1 MNIRTAAAMVV
12 AAALAACGQLGGGG
26 GGGLQPGQAV
36 SGTLEASETKSDQG
50 GAVAD
55 VYELRGRQGEQYTL
69 TLTSEAFDAYLFVR
83 GPGSL
88 SQDNDDDGSGS
99 YNSRLN
105 IVFPENGTAQVYVT
119 SFNRSSTGAYQLRLD
134 RTGEANTDVAQTT
147 PGQAPP
153 IQAQQLSGELAQG
166 DTQLQSGEFIDT
178 FPLQGVAGQQ
188 VEISLASQQFDTYVA
203 ISGPNGFQNYN
214 DDDTAN
220 NTRNSRLVA
229 TLPAN
234 GEYTIHVTSYAA
246 GEVGAYQLNIAPGQ
260 AATATDA
267 LAGASG
273 QTFTSG
279 QTMNG
284 ELAQGDQQLSSGEF
298 IDNYN
303 FQGTAGERVVID
315 MRSTQ
320 MDPYLILLAPSGAQ
334 EDNDDTSASD
344 RNARIETVLAETG
357 QYRIGATS
365 YQPGESGAYVVTLQQ
380 GAAPQVSAQN
390 SARRV
395 YAVMVGIS
403 DYPGSGNDLPLTAE
417 DARKLQQAL
426 QRQGTLAPE
435 SVTLIDGQA
444 TRAGLRQAFQRVA
457 AAAGPDDLFLF
468 FYSGHGNQVRS
479 QVSATEPDGK
489 NETIEMV
496 DGAISDDELNEMF
509 QQVRSNTALLILDS
523 CFSGGFAR
531 DVVSRPGVMGLFSSE
546 EDLTSSVAEK
556 FQAGGFLSHFI
567 QTGFEGAADENRDG
581 VITAGELGAYVRREF
596 AREERIQASTQEGQ
610 SNYQFPV
617 VERGAVQVDA
627 PILATRRA

>member
-12 AAALAACGQLGGGG
+12 AAALAACGQLGL
-26 GGGLQPGQAV
+26 GGGLQPGEQV
-36 SGTLEASETKSDQG
+36 SGMLEASETKSDQQN
-50 GAVAD
+50 AVAD
-55 VYELRGRQGEQYTL
+55 VFQLNGRQGEQYTI
-69 TLTSEAFDAYLFVR
+69 TLTSEAFDAYLYVR

-105 IVFPENGTAQVYVT
+105 ITFPENGTAQVYVT
-119 SFNRSSTGAYQLRLD
+119 SFSRNATGAYQLLVE
-134 RTGEANTDVAQTT
+134 RTGEATNVAGNTT

-178 FPLQGVAGQQ
+178 YPLQGVAGQQ

-203 ISGPNGFQNYN
+203 ISGPGGFQQYN
-214 DDDTAN
+214 DDDTEN
-220 NTRNSRLVA
+220 NTRNSRLIA
-229 TLPAN
+229 TLPAS
-234 GEYTIHVTSYAA
+234 GEYTVHVTSYAA
-246 GEVGAYQLNIAPGQ
+246 GEAGAYQLNIAPAQ
-260 AATATDA
+260 TTTASAA
-267 LAGASG
+267 LEGGG
-273 QTFTSG
+273 QTFASG

-284 ELAQGDQQLSSGEF
+284 ELAQGDQQLTSGEF
-298 IDNYN
+298 IDSYN

-320 MDPYLILLAPSGAQ
+320 MDPYLILIAPSGAQ
-334 EDNDDTSASD
+334 EDNDDISGSD
-344 RNARIETVLAETG
+344 RNARIETVLAESG

-365 YQPGESGAYVVTLQQ
+365 YQPGERGAYVVTLQQ
-380 GAAPQVSAQN
+380 GAAPQVSASN

-468 FYSGHGNQVRS
+468 FYSGHGNQVRG

-496 DGAISDDELNEMF
+496 DGAITDDELNEMF
-509 QQVRSNTALLILDS
+509 QQVRSSTALLILDS

-567 QTGFEGAADENRDG
+567 QTGLSGNADENRDR

-627 PILATRRA
+627 PILAVGRT

>member
-1 MNIRTAAAMVV
+1 MKIRTVV
-12 AAALAACGQLGGGG
+12 AVVLATALAACSQMA
-26 GGGLQPGQAV
+26 GGGLQPGQQV
-36 SGTLEASETKSDQG
+36 TGTLEASETKSDQG

-55 VYELRGRQGEQYTL
+55 VYQLNGRQGERYTI
-69 TLTSEAFDAYLFVR
+69 TLASEAFDSYLYVR
-83 GPGSL
+83 GPGAL

-99 YNSRLN
+99 YNSRLS
-105 IVFPENGTAQVYVT
+105 ITFPENGTAQVYVT
-119 SFNRSSTGAYQLRLD
+119 SFSRNATGAYQLLVE
-134 RTGEANTDVAQTT
+134 RTGEAIDVAETPT

-153 IQAQQLSGELAQG
+153 IAAQQHSGTLAQG
-166 DTQLQSGEFIDT
+166 DAQLQSGEFID
-178 FPLQGVAGQQ
+178 
-188 VEISLASQQFDTYVA
+188 S
-203 ISGPNGFQNYN
+203 
-214 DDDTAN
+214 
-220 NTRNSRLVA
+220 
-229 TLPAN
+229 
-234 GEYTIHVTSYAA
+234 
-246 GEVGAYQLNIAPGQ
+246 
-260 AATATDA
+260 
-267 LAGASG
+267 
-273 QTFTSG
+273 
-279 QTMNG
+279 
-284 ELAQGDQQLSSGEF
+284 
-298 IDNYN
+298 YN
-303 FQGTAGERVVID
+303 FLGSAVERVVIE

-334 EDNDDTSASD
+334 EDNDDISASD
-344 RNARIETVLAETG
+344 RNARIETILAETG

-365 YQPGESGAYVVTLQQ
+365 YQPGERGSYVVTLQQ
-380 GAAPQVSAQN
+380 GAAPQVSANN

-426 QRQGTLAPE
+426 QRQGTLAAE

-468 FYSGHGNQVRS
+468 FYSGHGNQVRG

-496 DGAISDDELNEMF
+496 DGAITDDELNEMF
-509 QQVRSNTALLILDS
+509 QQVRSRTALLILDS

-567 QTGFEGAADENRDG
+567 QTGFEGGADENRDG

-627 PILATRRA
+627 PILATRRT

>member
-1 MNIRTAAAMVV
+1 MNYRTAVAVIV
-12 AAALAACGQLGGGG
+12 AAALAACSQLA

-36 SGTLEASETKSDQG
+36 NGTLEATETKSDQAN
-50 GAVAD
+50 AVAD
-55 VYELRGRQGEQYTL
+55 VFQLNGRQGEQYTL
-69 TLTSEAFDAYLFVR
+69 TLTSEAFDSYLFVR

-105 IVFPENGTAQVYVT
+105 ITFPENGTAQVYVT
-119 SFNRSSTGAYQLRLD
+119 SFSRNATGAYQLLVE
-134 RTGEANTDVAQTT
+134 RTGEATNVADATT
-147 PGQAPP
+147 PDQAPP
-153 IQAQQLSGELAQG
+153 IQPQQLAGELAQG

-188 VEISLASQQFDTYVA
+188 VEISLASEQFDTYVA
-203 ISGPNGFQNYN
+203 ISGPNSFQEYN

-220 NTRNSRLVA
+220 NSRNSRLVT

-246 GEVGAYQLNIAPGQ
+246 GEVGAYQLNIAPAQ
-260 AATATDA
+260 TTTATSA
-267 LAGASG
+267 LEGGSGG
-273 QTFTSG
+273 QTFASG

-284 ELAQGDQQLSSGEF
+284 ELAQGDTTLSTGEF
-298 IDNYN
+298 IDTFN

-315 MRSTQ
+315 MQSTA

-334 EDNDDTSASD
+334 EDNDDISAND
-344 RNARIETVLAETG
+344 RNARIETTLAETG

-365 YQPGESGAYVVTLQQ
+365 YQPGERGAYVVTLQQ
-380 GAAPQVSAQN
+380 GAAPQVAAN
-390 SARRV
+390 TSARRV

-403 DYPGSGNDLPLTAE
+403 DYPGTGNDLPLTAE

-426 QRQGTLAPE
+426 QRQGTLASE
-435 SVTLIDGQA
+435 SVTLIDAQA

-468 FYSGHGNQVRS
+468 FYSGHGNQVRG

-496 DGAISDDELNEMF
+496 DGSISDDELNEMF
-509 QQVRSNTALLILDS
+509 QQVRSRTALVILDS

-546 EDLTSSVAEK
+546 EDLTSAVAEK

-567 QTGFEGAADENRDG
+567 QTGFEGGADENRDR

-596 AREERIQASTQEGQ
+596 AREERIPSSTLEGQ

-617 VERGAVQVDA
+617 IERGAVQVDA
-627 PILATRRA
+627 PILGLGRT

>member
-1 MNIRTAAAMVV
+1 MKIRTAVAVV
-12 AAALAACGQLGGGG
+12 LATALAACSQMA
-26 GGGLQPGQAV
+26 GGGLQPGQQV
-36 SGTLEASETKSDQG
+36 TGTLEASETKSDQG

-55 VYELRGRQGEQYTL
+55 VYQLNGRQGERYTI
-69 TLTSEAFDAYLFVR
+69 TLASEAFDAYLYVR
-83 GPGSL
+83 GPGAL
-88 SQDNDDDGSGS
+88 AQDNDDDGSGS

-105 IVFPENGTAQVYVT
+105 IIFPEDGVAQVYVT
-119 SFNRSSTGAYQLRLD
+119 SFSRNATGAYQLQVE
-134 RTGEANTDVAQTT
+134 RTGEATEVAQTTT

-153 IQAQQLSGELAQG
+153 IAAQQHAGTLAQG
-166 DTQLQSGEFIDT
+166 DAQLNSGEFIDT
-178 FPLQGVAGQQ
+178 FPLQGLAGQQ
-188 VEISLASQQFDTYVA
+188 VEITLASQQFDTYVA
-203 ISGPNGFQNYN
+203 ISGPNGFQEYN

-220 NTRNSRLVA
+220 NTRNSRLLV

-246 GEVGAYQLNIAPGQ
+246 GETGAYQLNIAPAQ
-260 AATATDA
+260 VTTATDA
-267 LAGASG
+267 LAGG
-273 QTFTSG
+273 GETFASG

-284 ELAQGDQQLSSGEF
+284 ELAQGDQQLQSGEF
-298 IDNYN
+298 IDSYN
-303 FQGTAGERVVID
+303 FQGTAGERVVIE
-315 MRSTQ
+315 MRSAQ
-320 MDPYLILLAPSGAQ
+320 LDPYLILLAPSGAQ
-334 EDNDDTSASD
+334 EDNDDISASD
-344 RNARIETVLAETG
+344 RNARIETTLAETG

-365 YQPGESGAYVVTLQQ
+365 YQPGERGSYVVTLQQ

-395 YAVMVGIS
+395 FAVMVGIS

-426 QRQGTLAPE
+426 QRQGTLAAE
-435 SVTLIDGQA
+435 RVTLIDGQA

-468 FYSGHGNQVRS
+468 FYSGHGNQVRG

-496 DGAISDDELNEMF
+496 DGAITDDDLNEMF
-509 QQVRSNTALLILDS
+509 QQVRSRTALLILDS

-567 QTGFEGAADENRDG
+567 QTGFEGGADENRDG

-627 PILATRRA
+627 PILGLGRT

>member
-1 MNIRTAAAMVV
+1 MNIRTAVAMIV
-12 AAALAACGQLGGGG
+12 AAALAACGQLGGG
-26 GGGLQPGQAV
+26 LQPGQTV
-36 SGTLEASETKSDQG
+36 DGTLEAAETKSDQG

-55 VYELRGRQGEQYTL
+55 VYQLNGRQGEQYTL
-69 TLTSEAFDAYLFVR
+69 TLSSEAFDSYLYVR

-119 SFNRSSTGAYQLRLD
+119 SFSRNAVGAYQLRVE
-134 RTGEANTDVAQTT
+134 RTGEGGNVAQSGT
-147 PGQAPP
+147 PDGAPP
-153 IQAQQLSGELAQG
+153 IAAQQLAGELAQG
-166 DTQLQSGEFIDT
+166 DTQLQSGEFVDT
-178 FPLQGVAGQQ
+178 FPLQGVAGQR

-203 ISGPNGFQNYN
+203 ISGPNGFQEYN

-220 NTRNSRLVA
+220 NTRNSRLVT

-234 GEYTIHVTSYAA
+234 GEYTVHVTSYAP
-246 GEVGAYQLNIAPGQ
+246 GEVGSYQLTIAPGQ
-260 AATATDA
+260 ATTASEA
-267 LAGASG
+267 LEGGGG
-273 QTFTSG
+273 QTFASG

-284 ELAQGDQQLSSGEF
+284 ELAPGDTTLQSGEF
-298 IDNYN
+298 IDTFN

-320 MDPYLILLAPSGAQ
+320 MDPYLILVAPSGAQ
-334 EDNDDTSASD
+334 EDNDDVAPGSD
-344 RNARIETVLAETG
+344 TNARIETTLAETG

-365 YQPGESGAYVVTLQQ
+365 YQPGERGQYVVTLQQ
-380 GAAPQVSAQN
+380 GAAPQVSASTN
-390 SARRV
+390 TARRV

-435 SVTLIDGQA
+435 SVTLIDAQA

-457 AAAGPDDLFLF
+457 AAAGPDDLFIF
-468 FYSGHGNQVRS
+468 FYSGHGNQVRG

-496 DGAISDDELNEMF
+496 DGSITDDELSQMF
-509 QQVRSNTALLILDS
+509 QQVRSNTALVILDS

-567 QTGFEGAADENRDG
+567 QTGFEGGADENRDG

-627 PILATRRA
+627 PILAIRRA

>member
-1 MNIRTAAAMVV
+1 MNIRTAAVVVV
-12 AAALAACGQLGGGG
+12 AAALAACGQLGGA
-26 GGGLQPGQAV
+26 GGLQPGQTV

-50 GAVAD
+50 NAVAD
-55 VYELRGRQGEQYTL
+55 VYQINGRQGEQYTL
-69 TLTSEAFDAYLFVR
+69 TLTSEAFDAYLYVR

-88 SQDNDDDGSGS
+88 AQDNDDDGSGS

-105 IVFPENGTAQVYVT
+105 ITFPENGTAQVYVT
-119 SFNRSSTGAYQLRLD
+119 SFSRNAVGAYQLLVE
-134 RTGEANTDVAQTT
+134 RTGEATNVANNTT

-153 IQAQQLSGELAQG
+153 IAAQQLSGELAQG
-166 DTQLQSGEFIDT
+166 DSQLQSGEFIDT
-178 FPLQGVAGQQ
+178 FPLQGVAGQV

-203 ISGPNGFQNYN
+203 ISGPNGFQEYN

-220 NTRNSRLVA
+220 NTRNSRLLT

-246 GEVGAYQLNIAPGQ
+246 GEVGAYQLNIGPGQ
-260 AATATDA
+260 ATTASDA
-267 LAGASG
+267 LAGGGG
-273 QTFTSG
+273 QTFASG

-284 ELAQGDQQLSSGEF
+284 ELAAGDTTLRSGEF
-298 IDNYN
+298 IDTYN

-315 MRSTQ
+315 MRSTTI
-320 MDPYLILLAPSGAQ
+320 DPYLLLVAPSGAQ
-334 EDNDDTSASD
+334 EDNDDVSASD
-344 RNARIETVLAETG
+344 RNARIETTLAETG

-380 GAAPQVSAQN
+380 GAAPPVSASN

-403 DYPGSGNDLPLTAE
+403 DYPGTGNDLPLTAE

-426 QRQGTLAPE
+426 ARQGTLAPE
-435 SVTLIDGQA
+435 SVTLIDAQA

-468 FYSGHGNQVRS
+468 FYSGHGNQVRAP
-479 QVSATEPDGK
+479 VSATEPDGK

-496 DGAISDDELNEMF
+496 DGSITDDELNQMF
-509 QQVRSNTALLILDS
+509 QQVRSQTALLILDS

-567 QTGFEGAADENRDG
+567 QTGFAGNADENRDR

-627 PILATRRA
+627 PILALTRT

>member
-1 MNIRTAAAMVV
+1 MNIRTAAALVL
-12 AAALAACGQLGGGG
+12 AAALAACGQLGL
-26 GGGLQPGQAV
+26 GGGLQPGQTV
-36 SGTLEASETKSDQG
+36 DGTLEASETKPDQQN
-50 GAVAD
+50 AVAD
-55 VYELRGRQGEQYTL
+55 VFQLNGRQGEQYTL
-69 TLTSEAFDAYLFVR
+69 TLTSDAFDSYLFVR

-99 YNSRLN
+99 YNSRLA
-105 IVFPENGTAQVYVT
+105 ITFPENGTAQVYVT
-119 SFNRSSTGAYQLRLD
+119 SFNRTSTGAYQLRVE
-134 RTGEANTDVAQTT
+134 RTGEATTNVAGNTNPNQVA
-147 PGQAPP
+147 P
-153 IQAQQLSGELAQG
+153 ITAQQLTGELAQG
-166 DTQLQSGEFIDT
+166 DATLNSGEFIDT
-178 FPLQGVAGQQ
+178 YPLQGLAGQQ
-188 VEISLASQQFDTYVA
+188 VEISLASDQFDTYVA
-203 ISGPNGFQNYN
+203 ISGPGGFEQYN

-220 NTRNSRLVA
+220 GTRNSRLVA

-234 GEYTIHVTSYAA
+234 GEYTVHVTSYAG
-246 GEVGAYQLNIAPGQ
+246 GETGAYRLNIGPAQ
-260 AATATDA
+260 NSTATSV
-267 LAGASG
+267 LAGDGG
-273 QTFTSG
+273 QTFASG

-284 ELAQGDQQLSSGEF
+284 ELAQGDTTLTSGEF
-298 IDNYN
+298 IDTYN

-334 EDNDDTSASD
+334 EDNDDASSTD

-365 YQPGESGAYVVTLQQ
+365 YQPGERGQYVVTLQQ
-380 GAAPQVSAQN
+380 GAAPQVSANN

-395 YAVMVGIS
+395 FAVMVGIS
-403 DYPGSGNDLPLTAE
+403 DYPGTGNDLPLTAE

-426 QRQGTLAPE
+426 QRQGTLAAE
-435 SVTLIDGQA
+435 SVILTDGQA
-444 TRAGLRQAFQRVA
+444 TRANVRQAFQRVA
-457 AAAGPDDLFLF
+457 AAAGPNDLFLF
-468 FYSGHGNQVRS
+468 FYSGHGNQVRGT
-479 QVSATEPDGK
+479 VSTTEPDGK

-496 DGAISDDELNEMF
+496 DGAITDDELNTMF
-509 QQVRSNTALLILDS
+509 QQVRSSTSLLILDS

-531 DVVSRPGVMGLFSSE
+531 NVVSRPGVMGLFSSE

-567 QTGFEGAADENRDG
+567 QTGFAGGADENRDG

-617 VERGAVQVDA
+617 VDRGAVQVDA
-627 PILATRRA
+627 PLLATRRT

>member
-1 MNIRTAAAMVV
+1 MNTRTAAAVFL
-12 AAALAACGQLGGGG
+12 AAALAACGQLGA
-26 GGGLQPGQAV
+26 GGLQPGQPV
-36 SGTLEASETKSDQG
+36 SGTLEATEAKSDQN

-55 VYELRGRQGEQYTL
+55 TFQLNGRQGEQYTL
-69 TLTSEAFDAYLFVR
+69 TLTSEAFDSYLYVR
-83 GPGSL
+83 GPGAL

-105 IVFPENGTAQVYVT
+105 ITFPENGTAQIYVT
-119 SFNRSSTGAYQLRLD
+119 SFSRNATGAYQLLVE
-134 RTGEANTDVAQTT
+134 RTGEATDPANTTT

-153 IQAQQLSGELAQG
+153 IAAQQLAGTLAQG
-166 DTQLQSGEFIDT
+166 DTTLNSGEFADT
-178 FPLQGVAGQQ
+178 YPLQGVAGQQ
-188 VEISLASQQFDTYVA
+188 IEISLNSQQFDTYVA
-203 ISGPNGFQNYN
+203 ISGPGGFQQYN
-214 DDDTAN
+214 DDDTEN
-220 NTRNSRLVA
+220 NSRNSRLVA

-246 GEVGAYQLNIAPGQ
+246 GETGAYQLNIAPSTTS
-260 AATATDA
+260 TASGA
-267 LAGASG
+267 LAGGDAQS
-273 QTFTSG
+273 FTAG

-284 ELAQGDQQLSSGEF
+284 ELAQGDTTLNSGEF
-298 IDNYN
+298 IDTFS
-303 FQGTAGERVVID
+303 FQGEAGQRVTID
-315 MRSTQ
+315 MRSTAL
-320 MDPYLILLAPSGAQ
+320 DPYLLLLAPSGAQ
-334 EDNDDTSASD
+334 EDNDDASASD
-344 RNARIETVLAETG
+344 RNARIETTLAETG

-365 YQPGESGAYVVTLQQ
+365 YQPGERGAYVVTLQQ
-380 GAAPQVSAQN
+380 GNAPQVSAN
-390 SARRV
+390 SSARRV
-395 YAVMVGIS
+395 FAVMVGIS

-426 QRQGTLAPE
+426 ARQGTLAPE
-435 SVTLIDGQA
+435 SVTLIDAQA

-468 FYSGHGNQVRS
+468 FYSGHGNQVRG

-489 NETIEMV
+489 DETIEMV
-496 DGAISDDELNEMF
+496 DGSITDDELNQMF
-509 QQVRSNTALLILDS
+509 QQVHAQTSLLILDS

-567 QTGFEGAADENRDG
+567 QTGLEGGADENRDR

-596 AREERIQASTQEGQ
+596 AREERITASTQEGQ

-627 PILATRRA
+627 PILGLGRT

>member
-1 MNIRTAAAMVV
+1 MNIRTAAAVFL
-12 AAALAACGQLGGGG
+12 AAALAACGQFGA
-26 GGGLQPGQAV
+26 GGGLQAGQPV
-36 SGTLEASETKSDQG
+36 SGTLEATETKSDQNN
-50 GAVAD
+50 AVAD
-55 VYELRGRQGEQYTL
+55 TFQLNGRQGEQYTL
-69 TLTSEAFDAYLFVR
+69 TLTSEAFDSYLYVR
-83 GPGSL
+83 GPGAL

-105 IVFPENGTAQVYVT
+105 ITFPENGTAQIYVT
-119 SFNRSSTGAYQLRLD
+119 SFSRDATGAYQLLVE
-134 RTGEANTDVAQTT
+134 RTGEATDPANTTA

-153 IQAQQLSGELAQG
+153 IAAQQLAGTLAQG
-166 DTQLQSGEFIDT
+166 DTTLNSGEFADT
-178 FPLQGVAGQQ
+178 YPLQGVAGQQ
-188 VEISLASQQFDTYVA
+188 IEISLNSQQFDTYVA
-203 ISGPNGFQNYN
+203 ISGPGGFQQYN
-214 DDDTAN
+214 DDDTEN
-220 NTRNSRLVA
+220 NSRNSRLVA

-246 GEVGAYQLNIAPGQ
+246 GETGAYQLAIAPSTTT
-260 AATATDA
+260 TAGGA
-267 LAGASG
+267 LAGGDAQS
-273 QTFTSG
+273 FTAG

-284 ELAQGDQQLSSGEF
+284 ELAQGDTTLNSGEF
-298 IDNYN
+298 IDTFS
-303 FQGTAGERVVID
+303 FQGEAGQRVTID
-315 MRSTQ
+315 MRSTAL
-320 MDPYLILLAPSGAQ
+320 DPYLLLLAPSGAQ
-334 EDNDDTSASD
+334 EDNDDASASD
-344 RNARIETVLAETG
+344 RNARIETTLAETG

-365 YQPGESGAYVVTLQQ
+365 YQPGERGAYVVTLQQ
-380 GAAPQVSAQN
+380 GNAPQVSAN
-390 SARRV
+390 SSARRV
-395 YAVMVGIS
+395 FAVMVGIS

-426 QRQGTLAPE
+426 ARQGTLAPE
-435 SVTLIDGQA
+435 SVTLIDAQA

-468 FYSGHGNQVRS
+468 LYSGHGNQVRG

-489 NETIEMV
+489 DETIEMV
-496 DGAISDDELNEMF
+496 DGSITDDELNQMF
-509 QQVRSNTALLILDS
+509 QQVHAQTSLLILDS

-567 QTGFEGAADENRDG
+567 QTGLEGGADENRDR

-596 AREERIQASTQEGQ
+596 AREERITASTQEGQ

-627 PILATRRA
+627 PILGLGRT

>member
-1 MNIRTAAAMVV
+1 MNIRIAVALVV
-12 AAALAACGQLGGGG
+12 AATLAACGQV
-26 GGGLQPGQAV
+26 GGGLQPGQTV
-36 SGTLEASETKSDQG
+36 SGTLEAAEAKSDQG

-55 VYELRGRQGEQYTL
+55 VFQLNGRQGEQYTL
-69 TLTSEAFDAYLFVR
+69 TLTSDAFDAYLYVR
-83 GPGSL
+83 GPGAL

-119 SFNRSSTGAYQLRLD
+119 SFNRNATGAYQLRVE
-134 RTGEANTDVAQTT
+134 RTGEGSNVAQNTT
-147 PGQAPP
+147 PGEAPP
-153 IQAQQLSGELAQG
+153 IAAQQLSGELAQG

-178 FPLQGVAGQQ
+178 YPLQGVAGQR

-203 ISGPNGFQNYN
+203 ISGPNGFQEYN

-220 NTRNSRLVA
+220 NTRNSRLVV

-234 GEYTIHVTSYAA
+234 GEYTVHVTSYAA
-246 GEVGAYQLNIAPGQ
+246 GETGAYQLNIAPGQ
-260 AATATDA
+260 ANTATDA
-267 LAGASG
+267 LAGG
-273 QTFTSG
+273 GGETFASG

-298 IDNYN
+298 IDTYN
-303 FQGTAGERVVID
+303 FQGRAGERVVID

-334 EDNDDTSASD
+334 EDNDDVAPGSD
-344 RNARIETVLAETG
+344 TNARIDTVLAETG

-365 YQPGESGAYVVTLQQ
+365 YQPGERGAYVVTLQQ
-380 GAAPQVSAQN
+380 GAAPQVSANN

-403 DYPGSGNDLPLTAE
+403 DYPGTGNDLPLTAE

-435 SVTLIDGQA
+435 SLTLIDGQA

-468 FYSGHGNQVRS
+468 FYSGHGNQVRT

-496 DGAISDDELNEMF
+496 DGSITDDELSEMF
-509 QQVRSNTALLILDS
+509 QQVRSNTALVILDS

-567 QTGFEGAADENRDG
+567 QTGFEGGADENRDG

-627 PILATRRA
+627 PILATRRT